1 MSETGSIPVAAN
13 PPPWGPDYRL
23 EAISLAVELWA
34 GQAADEQTMLH
45 TADEFYAR
53 LTLNRTVPPGVA
65 DEILATLGTI
75 TRQLETVMTQ
85 QSDIDAA
92 TAALTAL
99 TGDVATNVNQLV
111 TVDVPA
117 IQAAIAALPASV
129 DTTAL
134 DAAVTAAGGTATSLD
149 TAVSNVTALT
159 SPSVPPVTP
168 TP

>member
-1 MSETGSIPVAAN
+1 MSETPAN
-13 PPPWGPDYRL
+13 PPRWEPDYKL

-34 GQAADEQTMLH
+34 GQGAEPSTVLH

-53 LTLNRTVPPGVA
+53 LVHGRGVPPGAVG
-65 DEILATLGTI
+65 DILTALGTI
-75 TRQLETVMTQ
+75 DRKLDIVSQQ

-99 TGDVATNVNQLV
+99 TGDVATNVTQLV

-134 DAAVTAAGGTATSLD
+134 DAAVAGAAGSVSSLD
-149 TAVSNVTALT
+149 TAVSDVTALT
-159 SPSVPPVTP
+159 TPPVVPPVPGST
-168 TP
+168 T